1 MGGNI
6 FWLLEAKSFAVD
18 PRPEE
23 ARALKVWLRP
33 GEYAVGKQK
42 KKCDIVIVGDKS
54 VSSEHAR
61 IIVPGQRDSNHR
73 NVEERTDV
81 LRVVDTSKFGTLVTN
96 KGSDV
101 GNLEIQGTIH
111 ASMEVYD
118 GMFVKFGHLSVF
130 RVRRLS
136 LSPVY
141 HPALIDSNTLDMLR
155 LFGIDKWDSGMEND
169 KNTVLI
175 CKEKQQVDGTILLA
189 VLLGASTVSVKWYEF
204 VCW

>member
-1 MGGNI
+1 M
-6 FWLLEAKSFAVD
+6 EAKSFAND

-61 IIVPGQRDSNHR
+61 IIVPGQRDSNNR
-73 NVEERTDV
+73 NVEERTEA

-118 GMFVKFGHLSVF
+118 GMYVKFGHLSVF
-130 RVRRLS
+130 RVKRLS

-141 HPALIDSNTLDMLR
+141 HPMLMNSTAVDMLR
-155 LFGIDKWDSGMEND
+155 LFGIDKWDPGM
-169 KNTVLI
+169 KNGKDAVLI
-175 CKEKQQVDGTILLA
+175 CAEKQQVDGTILLA
-189 VLLGASTVSVKWYEF
+189 VLLGASIVSVKWYGF